1 MEPEFDT
8 FITNGL
14 VVGEGKITR
23 ADIGIRGE
31 KIVALRKDDQ
41 LASTDSRLRTQ
52 AQNSARIINA
62 TGKYIFPG
70 IIDVHVHPIYLDD
83 KYDTSV
89 TAAFGGVTTMIHYA
103 YVKPGEKIV
112 PTLEKFCDDGMNK
125 SLLDFGMH
133 AGLFDVANQ
142 LQDVPLAFNLGVTSF
157 KVFMT
162 YAKLQWMTDDY
173 WMTALVDVVAQEQGL
188 VCVHCENGLATDY
201 LEDKYNREGRD
212 PKMMFNAMRPGLLE
226 AEATNRAIAIAHVMG
241 SAVYIVHNSAKP
253 NLEPLRRAKADN
265 WLVYGETCPQYLTL
279 TDETTQDMG
288 AQAKIGPP
296 LRTTEDNKTLWQG
309 LADGTIVS
317 IGSDHA
323 PKGKKRDDNFFDAA
337 YGAPQIETMLPV
349 CYDAGINEG
358 KLTLPQLIAA
368 MSETPAKIFGLYPEK
383 GSLRVGA
390 DADLVVFD
398 PAKKWTIT
406 ASNQHS
412 KAGFT
417 LYEGRTATG
426 AVDLTMQRGK
436 VIVENGELQAKRG
449 SAKFLKTNTSNL
461 YR

>member
-1 MEPEFDT
+1 MAPEFDT

-31 KIVALRKDDQ
+31 KITAVKRDEVRPVIQ
-41 LASTDSRLRTQ
+41 NASSTQSLTAVRT
-52 AQNSARIINA
+52 IDA

-89 TAAFGGVTTMIHYA
+89 SAAFGGVTTMIHYA
-103 YVKPGEKIV
+103 YVKPGELMV
-112 PTLEKFCDDGMNK
+112 PTLEKFCGDGMTN

-142 LQDVPLAFNLGVTSF
+142 LQDVPLAFKLGVTSF

-162 YAKLQWMTDDY
+162 YAKLKWMTDDY
-173 WMTALVDVVAQEQGL
+173 WMTALMDVVAQEQGL

-212 PKMMFNAMRPGLLE
+212 PKLMFNAMRPGLLE
-226 AEATNRAIAIAHVMG
+226 AEATNRAIAIARVMG
-241 SAVYIVHNSAKP
+241 SAVYIVHNSAEP
-253 NLEPLRRAKADN
+253 NLEPLRRAKKDN

-279 TDETTQDMG
+279 TDDTTQQVG

-296 LRTTEDNKTLWQG
+296 LRTTGDNQALWQG
-309 LADGTIVS
+309 LAEGTIVS

-323 PKGKKRDDNFFDAA
+323 PKGKKRADDFFQAA

-349 CYDAGINEG
+349 CYDAGMNAG
-358 KLTLPQLIAA
+358 KLALPQLVAA

-390 DADLVVFD
+390 DADLVIFD
-398 PAKKWTIT
+398 PAKSWTI
-406 ASNQHS
+406 ASSNQHS

-417 LYEGRTATG
+417 LYEGRTVTG

-436 VIVENGELQAKRG
+436 VIVENGELKATPG
-449 SAKFLKTNTSNL
+449 SARFLKTNTSQL